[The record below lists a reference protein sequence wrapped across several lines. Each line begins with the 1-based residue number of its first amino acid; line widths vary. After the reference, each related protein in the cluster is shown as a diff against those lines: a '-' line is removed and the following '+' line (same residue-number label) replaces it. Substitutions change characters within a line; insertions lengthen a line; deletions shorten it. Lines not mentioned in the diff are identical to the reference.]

1 MGLWPDGKRTS
12 GQFQWLSCCVTVTL
26 LLGCQPQ
33 AAEAPFSNYLSRL
46 SLTLSVAIPDAPPAS
61 PLLPPTIADIRLS
74 IPTSSLD
81 SLDFLSVRG
90 CALQTNIRKRSTD
103 LSRQAKPSQRLLMT
117 LEFLRLAPT
126 CITQLHEK
134 NNATLA
140 DRLQSFTVEQQGQLP
155 ALIFNATLGSEEYR
169 AFWLPNSAPGA
180 YPRVRHG
187 DSLAAL
193 HAINQHADHW
203 LRGDYRTPE
212 REFELLLGEV
222 AGGEG
227 GVLLQALSDQG
238 DYLADADLLVQRH
251 IKLESHCRIHAS
263 FRASRDLSMRIRA
276 IFNASVSPFTLRVSE
291 GHKALAGPILD
302 LELQL
307 ATILPSVYRHWII
320 LRNYRAARGV
330 SAPKKHMSQ
339 LMRLA
344 DGCAIE

>member
-1 MGLWPDGKRTS
+1 MGLWADIKHTS
-12 GQFQWLSCCVTVTL
+12 GQFQWLHCCVTVTM

-46 SLTLSVAIPDAPPAS
+46 SLALSVATPDTPPAA
-61 PLLPPTIADIRLS
+61 PLLPSTLADIRLS
-74 IPTSSLD
+74 IPTSALD

-90 CALQTNIRKRSTD
+90 CAVLTNIRKRSTG

-126 CITQLHEK
+126 CIRQLHNE
-134 NNATLA
+134 NNTTLA
-140 DRLQSFTVEQQGQLP
+140 DRLQSFTVEQRGQLP

-169 AFWLPNSAPGA
+169 AFWLPKSAPGA
-180 YPRVRHG
+180 YPRAHHS

-193 HAINQHADHW
+193 HAINHHADHW

-212 REFELLLGEV
+212 RGFELLLGDV

-227 GVLLQALSDQG
+227 GVILQALSEQG
-238 DYLADADLLVQRH
+238 DHLADADLLVQRH
-251 IKLESHCRIHAS
+251 IRLESRCRIHAS
-263 FRASRDLSMRIRA
+263 FNASRDLTMRILE
-276 IFNASVSPFTLRVSE
+276 IFNANVAPFTVWMSE
-291 GHKALAGPILD
+291 RHKALAAPILD
-302 LELQL
+302 LESQL
-307 ATILPSVYRHWII
+307 ATILPSVYRQWII
-320 LRNYRAARGV
+320 LRKSRAARGM

-339 LMRLA
+339 LMRLT